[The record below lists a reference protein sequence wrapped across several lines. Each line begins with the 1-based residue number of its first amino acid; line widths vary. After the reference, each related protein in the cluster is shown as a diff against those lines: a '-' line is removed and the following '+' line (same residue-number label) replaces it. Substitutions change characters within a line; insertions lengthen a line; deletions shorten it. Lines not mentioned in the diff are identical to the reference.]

1 MFKGS
6 LALAVACGKALSYS
20 HPYLILNLDIISKPF
35 GEKSKE
41 ISQQN
46 QIHKLVIIIGLMEF

>member
-6 LALAVACGKALSYS
+6 LALNVACGKVISYS
-20 HPYLILNLDIISKPF
+20 HPYLILNLDISKPF

-46 QIHKLVIIIGLMEF
+46 QIHKLVIIIIGLMEF